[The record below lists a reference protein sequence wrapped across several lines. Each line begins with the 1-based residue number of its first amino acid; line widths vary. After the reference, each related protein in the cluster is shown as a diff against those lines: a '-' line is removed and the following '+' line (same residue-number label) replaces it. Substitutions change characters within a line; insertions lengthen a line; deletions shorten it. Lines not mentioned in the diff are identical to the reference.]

1 MDVRDILTPECDLDV
16 ENMFELEAEIITLQE
31 KVTTLEDKLSRAN
44 DAKNFCLAR
53 AQKHQIEYKT
63 HVNEIETRHYEAT
76 TLAQSRHA
84 ETVQNMVQQ
93 LDEMRRRI
101 KDLES
106 TEAKKIEY
114 IKFQDATIKSLKLR
128 LRARGKPAGKIGQ
141 NHIEPNGPR
150 KRKRENSST

>member
-1 MDVRDILTPECDLDV
+1 MDSRDTSTPECDLDV
-16 ENMFELEAEIITLQE
+16 ENMFELEAEIIALQE
-31 KVTTLEDKLSRAN
+31 KVTTLKDKLSRAT
-44 DAKNFCLAR
+44 DAKNFYLAR

-84 ETVQNMVQQ
+84 ETVQNMAQQ

-106 TEAKKIEY
+106 TDAKKTGY

-128 LRARGKPAGKIGQ
+128 LRAQGKPAGKIGQ
-141 NHIEPNGPR
+141 NHIESNRPR
-150 KRKRENSST
+150 KRKRGDSSA